1 MLEKIFG
8 LKQHNA
14 SLKTE
19 IIGGLVTF
27 VAMCYI
33 LPINA
38 SILGQSGMD
47 PAGVFTMTAIIS
59 FIVTM
64 IMGMVAN
71 YPIVLSAGMGLN
83 AYFTY
88 TLCMQVGFSWQES
101 MMVLTIAGLLFFA
114 FSLTPVRKMIIEAI
128 PADLK
133 AIISCAL
140 GVFIAFVGL
149 RNSGIIVGG
158 ATLVE
163 LGNFANPGML
173 IAILTVIL
181 CFGLMFIKNKTVSN
195 LAIPIA
201 ILIAAIAG
209 VTVSTIMINN
219 GSIVETGGL
228 YVYQGGAL
236 DGQTTTL
243 PIAPWISGEKWGLQV
258 DGVRNVFFYGLLSDG
273 GSFNFGESLVKVLTT
288 PATYVAIFSLMFVNL
303 FDTTATLLAVGKNTG
318 IIDENGKMQNYRRAV
333 LADATGALIC
343 APMGTSTVTSFAESN
358 VGVSMGAKT
367 GLAAVVAALMFLL
380 SAFIYPV
387 FSIFTAGSVTAPAL
401 VCVGAMIFVG
411 NFKDINLKDPVSGFT
426 AIITVLFA
434 LLSYSIAN
442 GIGIGL
448 ICYVVMMLFSKRA
461 KEVQL
466 PIYIIAGLFVV
477 SFAMNTIMQ
486 FL

>member
-8 LKQHNA
+8 LKKHNA

-19 IIGGLVTF
+19 IIDGLVTF

-88 TLCMQVGFSWQES
+88 TLCIGSGFSWQES
-101 MMVLTIAGLLFFA
+101 MIVLTIAGLLFFV

-128 PADLK
+128 PKDLK

-149 RNSGIIVGG
+149 KNSGIIIADPEG
-158 ATLVE
+158 TLVT
-163 LGNFANPGML
+163 LGNFADPGML

-201 ILIAAIAG
+201 ILVAAVAG

-219 GSIVETGGL
+219 GSL
-228 YVYQGGAL
+228 SL
-236 DGQTTTL
+236 NDKTTL
-243 PIAPWISGEKWGLQV
+243 PIAPWVSGVQWGFQV
-258 DGVRNVFFYGLLSDG
+258 DGVKNVFLYGIFGASDPSRSIVSG
-273 GSFNFGESLVKVLTT
+273 PFDFGESLAKILTT
-288 PATYVAIFSLMFVNL
+288 PATYVAIFSMMFVNL
-303 FDTTATLLAVGKNTG
+303 FDTTATLLAVGKNT
-318 IIDENGKMQNYRRAV
+318 
-333 LADATGALIC
+333 
-343 APMGTSTVTSFAESN
+343 STNSQ
-358 VGVSMGAKT
+358 
-367 GLAAVVAALMFLL
+367 
-380 SAFIYPV
+380 
-387 FSIFTAGSVTAPAL
+387 
-401 VCVGAMIFVG
+401 
-411 NFKDINLKDPVSGFT
+411 
-426 AIITVLFA
+426 
-434 LLSYSIAN
+434 
-442 GIGIGL
+442 
-448 ICYVVMMLFSKRA
+448 CYVQVDGKNAVNLASGPLHNTFSTDADKLRS
-461 KEVQL
+461 KQV
-466 PIYIIAGLFVV
+466 YHNVWT
-477 SFAMNTIMQ
+477 NR
-486 FL
+486 